1 MGFFVHWRGRK
12 EISMTTTIF
21 TRDTHTEEKF
31 GGNRNLLRVATV
43 ATVILIGGVVLLNIV
58 RVTRINAGYVGVEV
72 NLAGSQRGAQ
82 DIPVRTGWVFYSP
95 LKTQVIEFPTFV
107 QTVKWTAD
115 INEGHPVNEELVFNS
130 REGQEVRT
138 DVSLSYAIDPA
149 RVPEFYVKYRTDD
162 LERFTH
168 GILKDIV
175 RNSLNEVASTY
186 SLEDIYGENKARF
199 LREARDRVQSQ
210 VEPVGVGIQQ
220 FGFIGKPRFTAA
232 IEQAITQ
239 KTQAITEAERARNQ
253 LAVTQAE
260 MAKTVAE
267 AEGEARSQVER
278 ARGEATSAIER
289 ARGEAEANRLR
300 QASITPQLLEWRR
313 LENQRALVE
322 KWNGEL
328 PRMIVSDKTGM
339 IMPLPTEQR

>member
-1 MGFFVHWRGRK
+1 
-12 EISMTTTIF
+12 MTTTIF

>member
-1 MGFFVHWRGRK
+1 
-12 EISMTTTIF
+12 MTTSIF
-21 TRDTHTEEKF
+21 NNREIRSGEGF
-31 GGNRNLLRVATV
+31 GGGKILVRILLFGGALFLGILLLTSVA
-43 ATVILIGGVVLLNIV
+43 
-58 RVTRINAGYVGVEV
+58 RMTRIGAGYVGVEI

-95 LKTQVIEFPTFV
+95 LKTQIIEFPTFV

-115 INEGHPVNEELVFNS
+115 INEGHPLNEELVFNS
-130 REGQEVRT
+130 KEGQEVRA
-138 DVSLSYAIDPA
+138 DVSLSYAIDPVK
-149 RVPEFYVKYRTDD
+149 VPEFYVKYRTDD

-186 SLEDIYGENKARF
+186 TLEDIYGENKARF
-199 LREARDRVQSQ
+199 LRESRERMQSQ
-210 VEPVGVGIQQ
+210 LAPVGVGIQQ

-253 LAVTQAE
+253 LAITQAE
-260 MAKTVAE
+260 MAKSVAE
-267 AEGEARSQVER
+267 AEGEAKSQ
-278 ARGEATSAIER
+278 IER

-300 QASITPQLLEWRR
+300 QASITPQLLEWKR
-313 LENQRALVE
+313 LENQRAMIDRWSGNVPQTVVGE
-322 KWNGEL
+322 KTNL
-328 PRMIVSDKTGM
+328 L
-339 IMPLPTEQR
+339 MPLPSEQK

>member
-1 MGFFVHWRGRK
+1 
-12 EISMTTTIF
+12 MTTTIF
-21 TRDTHTEEKF
+21 NNRDIRNGEAF
-31 GGNRNLLRVATV
+31 GGGRMLLRVLLFGGALFV
-43 ATVILIGGVVLLNIV
+43 AIMLVLSV
-58 RVTRINAGYVGVEV
+58 FRMTRIGAGYVGVEV

-95 LKTQVIEFPTFV
+95 LKTEVIAFPTFV

-115 INEGHPVNEELVFNS
+115 LNEGSPLNEELVFNS
-130 REGQEVRT
+130 KEGQEVRV
-138 DVSLSYAIDPA
+138 DVSLSYAIDA
-149 RVPEFYVKYRTDD
+149 AKVPEFYVKYRTDD
-162 LERFTH
+162 LRRFTH

-186 SLEDIYGENKARF
+186 KLEDIYGENKAQF
-199 LREARDRVQSQ
+199 LRESRALMQAQ
-210 VEPVGVGIQQ
+210 LAPVGVEIQQ

-260 MAKTVAE
+260 MAKSVAE
-267 AEGEARSQVER
+267 AEGEAKSQIAR
-278 ARGEATSAIER
+278 AQGEATSLIER

-300 QASITPQLLEWRR
+300 QTSITPQLLEWKR
-313 LENQRALVE
+313 LENQRAMVDR
-322 KWNGEL
+322 WNGNVPQTVLGE
-328 PRMIVSDKTGM
+328 KTHLL
-339 IMPLPTEQR
+339 MPFPEQK

>member
-1 MGFFVHWRGRK
+1 MK
-12 EISMTTTIF
+12 YTTINTSTNDSDDGRF
-21 TRDTHTEEKF
+21 NFLRNS
-31 GGNRNLLRVATV
+31 GGAFAKLIAIAAGGIVGF
-43 ATVILIGGVVLLNIV
+43 VILFNVVHA
-58 RVTRINAGYVGVEV
+58 TRINAGYVGVEV
-72 NLAGSQRGAQ
+72 NLAGTQRGAQ
-82 DIPVRTGWVFYSP
+82 DIPIRTGWVFYSP
-95 LKTQVIEFPTFV
+95 LKTQIIQFPTFV

-115 INEGHPVNEELVFNS
+115 TNEGHPLNEELVFNS
-130 REGQEVRT
+130 KEGQEVRA
-138 DVSLSYAIDPA
+138 DVSLSYAIDPQK
-149 RVPEFYVKYRTDD
+149 VPEFYVKYRADD
-162 LERFTH
+162 LEKFTH

-186 SLEDIYGENKARF
+186 TLEDIYGENKARF
-199 LREARDRVQSQ
+199 LQEARERIQTQ
-210 VEPVGVGIQQ
+210 VAGVGVGIQQ

-260 MAKTVAE
+260 MNKQVAE
-267 AEGEARSQVER
+267 AEGEAKSQIER
-278 ARGEATSAIER
+278 ARGEAESSIER

-313 LENQRALVE
+313 LENERARID

-328 PRMIVSDKTGM
+328 PRTIIGGKPSMFMSLPSDTRDSSG
-339 IMPLPTEQR
+339 Q

>member
-1 MGFFVHWRGRK
+1 
-12 EISMTTTIF
+12 MTTTIF
-21 TRDTHTEEKF
+21 NRESHVENRF
-31 GGNRNLLRVATV
+31 GGGRNLSRFAAIGAAIMIVG
-43 ATVILIGGVVLLNIV
+43 ILVVNV
-58 RVTRINAGYVGVEV
+58 FRVTRINAGYVGVEV

-82 DIPVRTGWVFYSP
+82 DIPIRTGWVFYSP

-115 INEGHPVNEELVFNS
+115 INEGHPLNEELVFNS
-130 REGQEVRT
+130 KEGQEVRA
-138 DVSLSYAIDPA
+138 DVSVSYAIDST

-186 SLEDIYGENKARF
+186 TLEDIYGENKARF
-199 LREARDRVQSQ
+199 LRESRERIQAQLL
-210 VEPVGVGIQQ
+210 PVGVGIQQ

-300 QASITPQLLEWRR
+300 QASVTPQLMEWRR
-313 LENQRALVE
+313 LENQRALVD

-328 PRMIVSDKTGM
+328 PRMIVSDKGGM
-339 IMPLPTEQR
+339 IMPLPTDQH

>member
-1 MGFFVHWRGRK
+1 MP
-12 EISMTTTIF
+12 TTILNNGE
-21 TRDTHTEEKF
+21 TRNGRF
-31 GGNRNLLRVATV
+31 GGISRTGVRAVIVAL
-43 ATVILIGGVVLLNIV
+43 ALVITGVLLLSIV
-58 RVTRINAGYVGVEV
+58 RVTRIGAGYVGVEV

-95 LKTQVIEFPTFV
+95 LKTEVIAFPTFV
-107 QTVKWTAD
+107 QTVKWTAN
-115 INEGHPVNEELVFNS
+115 INEGHPLNEELVFNS
-130 REGQEVRT
+130 KEGQEVRA

-149 RVPEFYVKYRTDD
+149 KVPEFYVKYRTDE

-186 SLEDIYGENKARF
+186 KLEDIYGENKAHF
-199 LREARDRVQSQ
+199 LRESRERIQAQLA
-210 VEPVGVGIQQ
+210 PVGVQIQQ

-260 MAKTVAE
+260 MAKAVAE
-267 AEGEARSQVER
+267 AEGEARSQVAR
-278 ARGEATSAIER
+278 AQGEATSLIAR

-313 LENQRALVE
+313 LENQLALVE
-322 KWNGEL
+322 RWNGQL
-328 PRMIVSDKTGM
+328 PQTVLSDKSSLL
-339 IMPLPTEQR
+339 MPLPTQGR

>member
-1 MGFFVHWRGRK
+1 MK
-12 EISMTTTIF
+12 YTTISPHAN
-21 TRDTHTEEKF
+21 DQDDNDF
-31 GGNRNLLRVATV
+31 GFLRRHGGSIIKLALI
-43 ATVILIGGVVLLNIV
+43 ALAGLIGIVVLLNIIQA
-58 RVTRINAGYVGVEV
+58 TRINAGYVGVEV
-72 NLAGSQRGAQ
+72 NLAGTQRGAQ

-95 LKTQVIEFPTFV
+95 LKTQIIQFPTFV

-115 INEGHPVNEELVFNS
+115 VNEGHPLNEELVFNS
-130 REGQEVRT
+130 KEGQEVRA

-149 RVPEFYVKYRTDD
+149 KVPEFYVKYRADD
-162 LERFTH
+162 LEKFTH

-186 SLEDIYGENKARF
+186 TLEDIYGENKARF
-199 LREARDRVQSQ
+199 LREARARIQEQ
-210 VEPVGVGIQQ
+210 VTPVGVGIQQ

-260 MAKTVAE
+260 MNKVIAE
-267 AEGEARSQVER
+267 AEGAAKGQIER
-278 ARGEATSAIER
+278 ARGEAESAIQR
-289 ARGEAEANRLR
+289 AHGEAEANRLR

-313 LENQRALVE
+313 LENDRARIE

-328 PRMIVSDKTGM
+328 PKTIIGGKPSM
-339 IMPLPTEQR
+339 LLDLPSPGKND

>member
-1 MGFFVHWRGRK
+1 MP
-12 EISMTTTIF
+12 TTIF
-21 TRDTHTEEKF
+21 NNGPREPRTIDGS
-31 GGNRNLLRVATV
+31 GGGGGSRFVLRLVGSAI
-43 ATVILIGGVVLLNIV
+43 AAVIAIVLLTNV
-58 RVTRINAGYVGVEV
+58 VSVKRIGAGYVGVEI

-82 DIPVRTGWVFYSP
+82 EIPVRSGWVFYSP
-95 LKTQVIEFPTFV
+95 LKTQIVEFPTFV

-115 INEGHPVNEELVFNS
+115 VHEGHPLNEEIAFNS
-130 REGQEVRT
+130 KEGQEVRT
-138 DVSLSYAIDPA
+138 DVSLSYAIDA
-149 RVPEFYVKYRTDD
+149 SKVPDFYVKYRTDD

-186 SLEDIYGENKARF
+186 TLEDIYGENKARF
-199 LREARDRVQSQ
+199 LRESRDKVQQ
-210 VEPVGVGIQQ
+210 AVAPVGVGIQQ

-260 MAKTVAE
+260 MAKLVAE
-267 AEGEARSQVER
+267 AEGAAHSQV
-278 ARGEATSAIER
+278 ER

-300 QASITPQLLEWRR
+300 QASITPQLLEWKK
-313 LENQRALVE
+313 LENQRALID

-328 PRMIVSDKTGM
+328 PRTMLGDKSGL
-339 IMPLPTEQR
+339 IMPLPTER

>member
-1 MGFFVHWRGRK
+1 
-12 EISMTTTIF
+12 MTTTIF
-21 TRDTHTEEKF
+21 NREQVNNHF
-31 GGNRNLLRVATV
+31 GGMGRNFLRLLFGAGAIAIAAFALFSV
-43 ATVILIGGVVLLNIV
+43 V
-58 RVTRINAGYVGVEV
+58 RVTRINAGYVGVEI

-82 DIPVRTGWVFYSP
+82 EIPIRTGWVFYSP

-115 INEGHPVNEELVFNS
+115 INEGHPLNEELVFNS
-130 REGQEVRT
+130 KEGQEVRA
-138 DVSLSYAIDPA
+138 DVSLSYAIDAPK
-149 RVPEFYVKYRTDD
+149 VPDFYVKYRTDD

-175 RNSLNEVASTY
+175 RNSLNEIASTY
-186 SLEDIYGENKARF
+186 TLEDIYGENKARF
-199 LREARDRVQSQ
+199 LRESRDRIQAQ
-210 VEPVGVGIQQ
+210 LMPVGVGIQQ

-260 MAKTVAE
+260 MAKAVAE
-267 AEGEARSQVER
+267 AEGEARSEVER

-313 LENQRALVE
+313 LENQRALVD

-328 PRMIVSDKTGM
+328 PRMIVSDKAGM
-339 IMPLPTEQR
+339 IMPLPTGQQ

>member
-1 MGFFVHWRGRK
+1 
-12 EISMTTTIF
+12 MTTTIF
-21 TRDTHTEEKF
+21 NHNAQTEERF
-31 GGNRNLLRVATV
+31 GGTRNLIRFA
-43 ATVILIGGVVLLNIV
+43 AIGIAIVIGWILLTNIV
-58 RVTRINAGYVGVEV
+58 RVSRINAGYVGVEV

-82 DIPVRTGWVFYSP
+82 DIPIRTGWVFYSP

-115 INEGHPVNEELVFNS
+115 IGEGHPLNEELVFNS
-130 REGQEVRT
+130 KEGQEVRA
-138 DVSLSYAIDPA
+138 DVSLSYAIDA
-149 RVPEFYVKYRTDD
+149 NRVPEFYVKYRTDD
-162 LERFTH
+162 PERFTH

-186 SLEDIYGENKARF
+186 TLEDIYGENKARF
-199 LREARDRVQSQ
+199 LRESRERIQAM

-253 LAVTQAE
+253 LALTQAE

-278 ARGEATSAIER
+278 ARGEATSTIER

-313 LENQRALVE
+313 LENQRALVD

-328 PRMIVSDKTGM
+328 PRMIVSDKAGM
-339 IMPLPTEQR
+339 IMQLPTGAGSQ